1 VIVEVRGAN
10 TRNKGGELMLRA
22 VAQELEGDHRVAV
35 EPRVGRYEERAR
47 MGLHQ
52 KVSPRGVLGKSV
64 AAAARVLPGNLR
76 RRAGDTYGLVFDS
89 DIGALLD
96 ASGFAYSDQFDLE
109 RSVIA
114 ADQAER
120 AKRLGRRV
128 VLLPQ
133 AFGPFES
140 SSRRRAF
147 CRLVDSADRVYARE
161 RVSLEHVLSTGSRT
175 DHVRLA
181 PDFTCL
187 LDGEVP
193 YGFEASDRLALIVPS
208 AKLLTETAADVR
220 ESYVPFLVTAVE
232 LLRAADF
239 DVRLLQHAHVDGE
252 VIGAL
257 QIRLQVPAPTLAFD
271 SALHLK
277 GVIGHASLVVA
288 SRFHVLVNALAQG
301 VPALGLGWSHKYEM
315 LFDDY
320 GCVEHVVE
328 PTMASAEL
336 GEHLRT
342 LTEEPTRSR
351 IVDLLGRRATTQRQ
365 RARAMW
371 SDVRELLAEA

>member
-22 VAQELEGDHRVAV
+22 IARELEGDHGVAV
-35 EPRVGRYEERAR
+35 EPRVGSYEERAR
-47 MGLHQ
+47 MGLLQ
-52 KVSPRGVLGKSV
+52 KVPD
-64 AAAARVLPGNLR
+64 
-76 RRAGDTYGLVFDS
+76 RRAWLIAVARGLLRKVRPHAASQHGVVLDP

-114 ADQAER
+114 AER
-120 AKRLGRRV
+120 AELAKRRGQRV

-140 SSRRRAF
+140 ASRRDAF
-147 CRLVDSADRVYARE
+147 CRLADSADLVYARE
-161 RVSLEHVLSTGSRT
+161 RVSLEHVMGSGSRT

-187 LDGEVP
+187 LDGELP
-193 YGFEASDRLALIVPS
+193 DGFEAPDRLAVVVPS
-208 AKLLTETAADVR
+208 AKLLTETAPDVR
-220 ESYVPFLVTAVE
+220 ESYLPFLASVVDF
-232 LLRAADF
+232 LRAADF
-239 DVRLLQHAHVDGE
+239 DVRLLQHERGDGK
-252 VIGAL
+252 VIDAL
-257 QIRLQVPAPTLAFD
+257 QARLQVPAPTVAFE

-277 GVIGHASLVVA
+277 GVIGSADVVVA
-288 SRFHVLVNALAQG
+288 SRFHALVSALSQG

-320 GCVEHVVE
+320 GCGDHVVA
-328 PTMASAEL
+328 PTLAPAQLEQ
-336 GEHLRT
+336 HLRT
-342 LTEEPTRSR
+342 LTEDPTRSK
-351 IVDLLGRRATTQRQ
+351 IVDLLQRHAAAERART
-365 RARAMW
+365 RAMW
-371 SDVRELLAEA
+371 SEIRPLLGTA